1 MKKRERV
8 GEIHKT
14 TKYFFK
20 KPLTTGAFCDII
32 VVEGKGGIVMDKIFY
47 GENVFFNSGNMG
59 DPNESK
65 KFLESLTKT
74 ERLLKNQEQII
85 EDAQELKRLLT
96 LNYRTKIISY
106 KTIYDISRPMIKKAQ
121 EELDEKDGRKKKD
134 NLHWLEKQIRDDFVP
149 TWSGIKITEFATYG
163 VGSVSDIV
171 YFTNLNNGGKYFL
184 YIPNKSNMTAS
195 DLYWD
200 DFYGKF
206 CFGRKVNDVHMSV
219 FESAYTINEVRDGV
233 VNYQR
238 GHALEEYVSN
248 K

>member
-1 MKKRERV
+1 
-8 GEIHKT
+8 
-14 TKYFFK
+14 
-20 KPLTTGAFCDII
+20 
-32 VVEGKGGIVMDKIFY
+32 MDKIFY
-47 GENVFFNSGNMG
+47 GENVFFDNGNMG
-59 DPNESK
+59 DSNESK
-65 KFLESLTKT
+65 KFLECLAKT

-96 LNYRTKIISY
+96 LNCRTKIISY

-121 EELDEKDGRKKKD
+121 EEFDEKDGRKKKD
-134 NLHWLEKQIRDDFVP
+134 YLRWLEKQIRDDFVP
-149 TWSGIKITEFATYG
+149 MWSGIKITGFATYG
-163 VGSVSDIV
+163 IGAISDIV
-171 YFTNLNNGGKYFL
+171 YFTNLDNGGEYFL
-184 YIPNKSNMTAS
+184 YIPNKANMTAI
-195 DLYWD
+195 DLRWD

-206 CFGRKVNDVHMSV
+206 CFGRKVNDIHMSV

>member
-1 MKKRERV
+1 
-8 GEIHKT
+8 
-14 TKYFFK
+14 
-20 KPLTTGAFCDII
+20 
-32 VVEGKGGIVMDKIFY
+32 MDKIFY
-47 GENVFFNSGNMG
+47 GENVFFDNGNMG
-59 DPNESK
+59 DQNESK
-65 KFLESLTKT
+65 KFLEGLAKT

-121 EELDEKDGRKKKD
+121 EELNEKDGRKKKD

-149 TWSGIKITEFATYG
+149 TWSGIKITKFATYG
-163 VGSVSDIV
+163 IRSVSDIV
-171 YFTNLNNGGKYFL
+171 YFMNLDNGGEYFL
-184 YIPNKSNMTAS
+184 YIPNKANMTAS
-195 DLYWD
+195 DLCWD

-206 CFGRKVNDVHMSV
+206 CFGRRVNDVHMNV

>member
-1 MKKRERV
+1 
-8 GEIHKT
+8 
-14 TKYFFK
+14 
-20 KPLTTGAFCDII
+20 
-32 VVEGKGGIVMDKIFY
+32 MDKIFY
-47 GENVFFNSGNMG
+47 GENVFFDNGNIG

-65 KFLESLTKT
+65 KFLEDLAKT
-74 ERLLKNQEQII
+74 GKLLKNQEQII
-85 EDAQELKRLLT
+85 EDANELKRLLT

-121 EELDEKDGRKKKD
+121 EELAEKDGRKKKD

-171 YFTNLNNGGKYFL
+171 YFTNLDNGEKYFL
-184 YIPNKSNMTAS
+184 YIPNKENIIAS

-219 FESAYTINEVRDGV
+219 FKSGYTINEVRDGV
-233 VNYQR
+233 FNYQQD
-238 GHALEEYVSN
+238 HALEEYVSN

>member
-1 MKKRERV
+1 
-8 GEIHKT
+8 
-14 TKYFFK
+14 
-20 KPLTTGAFCDII
+20 
-32 VVEGKGGIVMDKIFY
+32 MDKNFY
-47 GENVFFNSGNMG
+47 GENVFFDNGNMG

-65 KFLESLTKT
+65 EFLEGLAKT

-121 EELDEKDGRKKKD
+121 EEFDEKDGRKKKD
-134 NLHWLEKQIRDDFVP
+134 YLRWLEKQIRDDFVP
-149 TWSGIKITEFATYG
+149 TWSGIKITGFATYG
-163 VGSVSDIV
+163 IGAISDIV
-171 YFTNLNNGGKYFL
+171 YFTNLDNGGEYFL
-184 YIPNKSNMTAS
+184 YIPNKANMTVI
-195 DLYWD
+195 DLRWD

-206 CFGRKVNDVHMSV
+206 CFGRKVNDIHMSV

>member
-1 MKKRERV
+1 
-8 GEIHKT
+8 
-14 TKYFFK
+14 
-20 KPLTTGAFCDII
+20 
-32 VVEGKGGIVMDKIFY
+32 MDKNFY
-47 GENVFFNSGNMG
+47 GENVFFDSGNMG

-65 KFLESLTKT
+65 KFLEGLAKT

-121 EELDEKDGRKKKD
+121 EELTEKDGRKKKD
-134 NLHWLEKQIRDDFVP
+134 NLRWLEKQIRDDFVP

-171 YFTNLNNGGKYFL
+171 YFTNLDNRGEYVL
-184 YIPNKSNMTAS
+184 YIPNKANMTAS

-200 DFYGKF
+200 DLYGKC
-206 CFGRKVNDVHMSV
+206 CFGRRTNSVRMNV
-219 FESAYTINEVRDGV
+219 FEFGYTINEVRDGV
-233 VNYQR
+233 FNYQQD
-238 GHALEEYVSN
+238 HALEEYGSN

>member
-1 MKKRERV
+1 
-8 GEIHKT
+8 
-14 TKYFFK
+14 
-20 KPLTTGAFCDII
+20 
-32 VVEGKGGIVMDKIFY
+32 MDKIFY
-47 GENVFFNSGNMG
+47 GENVFFDSGNMG
-59 DPNESK
+59 DPDESK
-65 KFLESLTKT
+65 KFFEGLAKT

-106 KTIYDISRPMIKKAQ
+106 KTIYDFSRPMIKKAQ
-121 EELDEKDGRKKKD
+121 EELAEKDGRKKKD

-171 YFTNLNNGGKYFL
+171 YFTNLDNGGKYFL

-200 DFYGKF
+200 DLYGKF
-206 CFGRKVNDVHMSV
+206 CFGRKVNDVHMSM
-219 FESAYTINEVRDGV
+219 FESGYTINEVRDGV
-233 VNYQR
+233 FNYQQD
-238 GHALEEYVSN
+238 HVLEEYVSN

>member
-1 MKKRERV
+1 MRRPGRA
-8 GEIHKT
+8 GEIRKT
-14 TKYFFK
+14 IKLFFK
-20 KPLTTGAFCDII
+20 KPLTNRGFYGII
-32 VVEGKGGIVMDKIFY
+32 VVEVKGGIVMDKVFY
-47 GENVFFNSGNMG
+47 GENVFFDNGNMG

-65 KFLESLTKT
+65 EFLESLAKT

-121 EELDEKDGRKKKD
+121 EELAEKDGRKKKD

-163 VGSVSDIV
+163 IGAISDIV
-171 YFTNLNNGGKYFL
+171 YFTNLDNGGEYFL
-184 YIPNKSNMTAS
+184 YVPNKANMTSS

-206 CFGRKVNDVHMSV
+206 CFGRRVNGVHMSV
-219 FESAYTINEVRDGV
+219 FESAYTINDVRDGV
-233 VNYQR
+233 FNYQQD
-238 GHALEEYVSN
+238 HALEEYGSN

>member
-20 KPLTTGAFCDII
+20 KPLTTGAFCGII
-32 VVEGKGGIVMDKIFY
+32 VVEGRGGIVMDKIFY
-47 GENVFFNSGNMG
+47 GENVFFDNGNMG

-65 KFLESLTKT
+65 KFLEGLAKT

-121 EELDEKDGRKKKD
+121 EELAEKDSRKKKD
-134 NLHWLEKQIRDDFVP
+134 NLRWFEKQIRDDFVP

-171 YFTNLNNGGKYFL
+171 YFTNLDNRGKYFL
-184 YIPNKSNMTAS
+184 YIPNKANMTAS

-206 CFGRKVNDVHMSV
+206 CFGRRINSVHMSV
-219 FESAYTINEVRDGV
+219 FKFGHTINEVRDGV
-233 VNYQR
+233 FDYQQD
-238 GHALEEYVSN
+238 HALEEYVSN

>member
-1 MKKRERV
+1 
-8 GEIHKT
+8 
-14 TKYFFK
+14 
-20 KPLTTGAFCDII
+20 LTSGAFCGII
-32 VVEGKGGIVMDKIFY
+32 VIEGKVGIIMDKNFY
-47 GENVFFNSGNMG
+47 GENVFFDHGNMG

-65 KFLESLTKT
+65 KFLEGLAKN

-121 EELDEKDGRKKKD
+121 EELNEKDGRKKKD

-171 YFTNLNNGGKYFL
+171 YFTNLDNGGEYFL
-184 YIPNKSNMTAS
+184 YIPNKANMTAS

-200 DFYGKF
+200 DLYGKF
-206 CFGRKVNDVHMSV
+206 CFGKRTNSVHMNV
-219 FESAYTINEVRDGV
+219 FEFGYTINEVRDGV
-233 VNYQR
+233 FNYQQD
-238 GHALEEYVSN
+238 HVLEEYVSN